1 GLCVITTNKQRAR
14 NHLEKKNYV
23 FIIETAN
30 KTMVGTMKN
39 LTNFNLLRLI
49 IENILNQDGS
59 EDRATPS
66 LTRVQE
72 NICSLLCVLQFKI
85 GIF

>member
-23 FIIETAN
+23 FIIKTAN

-39 LTNFNLLRLI
+39 LTNFNPL
-49 IENILNQDGS
+49 
-59 EDRATPS
+59 A
-66 LTRVQE
+66 
-72 NICSLLCVLQFKI
+72 KI
-85 GIF
+85 NYREYIKPRWIRG